1 MIDVQYYVFYAE
13 GRDTKMSQQER
24 QPYIVVDNDIALFI
38 TEEQDAPELFALV
51 EANRAHLRAWLPW
64 VDSTESVEDELAF
77 IQRTREQFEHGE
89 GVGCLIRYRGQFAGT
104 IGFHGA
110 SELNR
115 SIEIGY
121 MLGKAFEGKGI
132 MTRACK
138 AMVSYAFREWHMNRV
153 QIRCATGNVRSCA
166 IPQRLGFTREGVMRQ
181 SEWLYDHFVDLVLYS
196 MLASEWVGW
205 V

>member
-1 MIDVQYYVFYAE
+1 
-13 GRDTKMSQQER
+13 MSQQER

-196 MLASEWVGW
+196 MLASEWVGR